1 MFGQLKQDSSQVAS
15 SREKTG
21 SSMCAGCAVKLCG
34 RIPGNPCMSRQEAVD
49 TSSSSSSSSSQ
60 ALIGCEVL
68 PGGNFR
74 STPGGQQL

>member
-21 SSMCAGCAVKLCG
+21 SSMCAGCAVKLRG
-34 RIPGNPCMSRQEAVD
+34 RIPGSLCMSRQEAVD
-49 TSSSSSSSSSQ
+49 TRSSQ

-68 PGGNFR
+68 PGGDFG

>member
-21 SSMCAGCAVKLCG
+21 SSMSAGCAVKLCG
-34 RIPGNPCMSRQEAVD
+34 RIPGSPCMSRQEAVD
-49 TSSSSSSSSSQ
+49 TRSSQ
-60 ALIGCEVL
+60 VLIGCEVL
-68 PGGNFR
+68 PGANFG